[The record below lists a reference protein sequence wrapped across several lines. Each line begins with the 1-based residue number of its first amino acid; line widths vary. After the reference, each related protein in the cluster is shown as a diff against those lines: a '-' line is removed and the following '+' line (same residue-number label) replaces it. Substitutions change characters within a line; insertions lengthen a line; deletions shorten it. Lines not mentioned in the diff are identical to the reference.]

1 MKLTVP
7 YLGHIDIFLNAMAR
21 KIGPEF
27 IFPSKTSSRTL
38 LLGTKYS
45 PESACLPF
53 KFILGNFI
61 EALEAGADT
70 IAMITDHGPC
80 RVGMYDV
87 VMQQIL
93 KDLGFQFSWI
103 VMDDTRILKDYLLR
117 FNRERKNRGV
127 SLLGSLQA
135 IRFSWKKVKLCESVE
150 RMAHKMRPLEGR
162 RGETTQVQTDCLK
175 LIDDAITLPELNIAY
190 QQCLK
195 KFAGIEKDRSKNP
208 IKILITGEGYMV
220 INPHA
225 NQDIE
230 RRLGEMGVEVTRTM
244 WFTTQIAHALH
255 LDLLNP
261 KSKRKA
267 IRASQPYLRYN
278 LGGECNA
285 SIGYPILFKKDGV
298 EGVVQLQPLGCMLEA
313 VAKNILVRVS
323 QEFDI
328 PVLTFSLSEHLSETM
343 IDTRLSAFVDL
354 LQERRKRQKI
364 DESSD
369 RDSTRPPLLSLL
381 PLLGDLL

>member
-27 IFPSKTSSRTL
+27 IFPPKTSSRTL
-38 LLGTKYS
+38 SLGTRYS

-61 EALEAGADT
+61 EALEKGADT

-93 KDLGFQFSWI
+93 RDLGFQFDWI
-103 VMDDTRILKDYLLR
+103 AMDDTRILGDYLLR
-117 FNRERKNRGV
+117 FNRERKRRGA
-127 SLLGSLQA
+127 SFWESLQA
-135 IRFSWKKVKLCESVE
+135 IRFSWKKVKLSESIE
-150 RMAHKMRPLEGR
+150 RMAQKIRPLELR
-162 RGETTQVQTDCLK
+162 RGETTRVQTESLRW
-175 LIDDAITLPELNIAY
+175 IDEASDFRELD
-190 QQCLK
+190 LVHHRSTG
-195 KFAGIEKDRSKNP
+195 KFSRIEKDDTKNP
-208 IKILITGEGYMV
+208 PRVLITGEGYMV

-230 RRLGEMGVEVTRTM
+230 RRLGEMGVEVTRTV
-244 WFTTQIAHALH
+244 WFTTQITHALH

-267 IRASQPYLRYN
+267 IKASKPYLRHN

-285 SIGYPILFKKDGV
+285 SIGYPILYRK
-298 EGVVQLQPLGCMLEA
+298 EGYEGAIQLLPFGCMLEA

-323 QEFDI
+323 REYDI
-328 PVLTFSLSEHLSETM
+328 PILTFSLSENLSEMM

-354 LQERRKRQKI
+354 LQKRREKKRS
-364 DESSD
+364 E
-369 RDSTRPPLLSLL
+369 
-381 PLLGDLL
+381 

>member
-27 IFPSKTSSRTL
+27 IFPPRTSPRTL

-61 EALEAGADT
+61 EALEKGADT

-93 KDLGFQFSWI
+93 KDLGFQFDWI
-103 VMDDTRILKDYLLR
+103 VMDDTRILGDYLLR
-117 FNRERKNRGV
+117 FNRERKKRGV
-127 SLLGSLQA
+127 SFLDSFRA

-150 RMAHKMRPLEGR
+150 RIAQKTRPLEVK
-162 RGETTQVQTDCLK
+162 RGETTRVLTDSLRW
-175 LIDDAITLPELNIAY
+175 IDEASSFRELDLVFH
-190 QQCLK
+190 QCAER
-195 KFAGIEKDRSKNP
+195 FNRIEKDSTRNP
-208 IKILITGEGYMV
+208 PKVLITGEAYMV

-230 RRLGEMGVEVTRTM
+230 RRLGEMGVEVTRTV
-244 WFTTQIAHALH
+244 WFTTQITHALR

-267 IRASQPYLRYN
+267 IKASEPYLKHN

-285 SIGYPILFKKDGV
+285 SIGYPILFKK
-298 EGVVQLQPLGCMLEA
+298 EGYEGAIQLLPFGCMLEA

-323 QEFDI
+323 REYDLPI
-328 PVLTFSLSEHLSETM
+328 LTFSLSESLSETM
-343 IDTRLSAFVDL
+343 IDTRLGAFVDL
-354 LQERRKRQKI
+354 LQKRRERSRSI
-364 DESSD
+364 SS
-369 RDSTRPPLLSLL
+369 PLAAVS
-381 PLLGDLL
+381 